1 MEVVAVGEDVVGD
14 VEVAV
19 GVNVVRGRGGGDG
32 CGGSGCGGGCVG
44 GEVEVAIGPNQW
56 LQFHFAVMST
66 CGIIICI

>member
-19 GVNVVRGRGGGDG
+19 GVNVVDVEEEEMVVEVVGVGRMCWGRSGGGFR
-32 CGGSGCGGGCVG
+32 
-44 GEVEVAIGPNQW
+44 ANQW

-66 CGIIICI
+66 CGIMICI